1 MRNGRNITFGAFCLD
16 LGAECLW
23 EGARAIKLRPKAF
36 AVLEYLVSRPSQL
49 VTKDELLN
57 AVWPGTFVGE
67 AVLKVAVRQIREA
80 LDDDSGAPRFIETAH
95 RRGYRFIGEIADD
108 QPEPAKDQKDRKP
121 KSVSA
126 FPSHAP
132 DYPEGVVGR
141 DEALARLRNR
151 LEGALQGQRQILFVT
166 GEAGIGK
173 TALVDTFLRS
183 IAADHNIRIG
193 HGQCLAQY
201 GTSEAY
207 LPVLEA
213 IGRLARRDK
222 EAANVL
228 RAQAPMWLLQMPSLV
243 SAPDSDR
250 LSREVLGA
258 TRERMLREMGDA
270 LEALTASRPL
280 VLVLEDLHW
289 SDYSTL
295 DLISYLATQR
305 HAAQLMVIGTYRTM
319 ELIVSGHPLQAVK
332 RELLAKKQ
340 CEEVP
345 LECLGE
351 GEIDRYLSVRFPEN
365 RFPAELAGL
374 IHERTEG
381 NPLFMINTVDYF
393 VNEGLV
399 DEREG
404 RWELAVEIENLEVA
418 VPEGIKQMI
427 EKHLDNLGADEQR
440 ILEAASVAGAEFST
454 LSVAAGLDE
463 DPAAVEEQCAELA
476 RQRQFIRDCGVEAL
490 PDGKTVSRYGFI
502 HALYQNV
509 LYERL
514 PTSRRVQLHRKIGE
528 QDEAI
533 YGERAKE
540 IAAELAMHFER
551 GANPSHAVTYLQQ
564 AADNEIRRFAYP
576 EAVGLARRGL
586 ELLSMLPDTPDR
598 ARQELSLQLT
608 LGVPLIATAGYAAP
622 DVGAVY
628 LRARKLCHDL
638 GETPEISQVLWG
650 LWTFHTLRGEL
661 RTAREIAEEFLS
673 LAERL
678 PYHGLAMRGHWAMEI
693 THLHMAEFPLVI
705 EHFEKAL
712 LLYDPERHR
721 DDAYLYAQN
730 PGVAM
735 RCFAAWALWFL
746 GYPDQAQERMQE
758 ALTLARELS
767 EPHGL
772 AHALFFAAIL
782 HQLRREDGKAREYA
796 NAAIAVSGEHRLVLY
811 QAMATITLGWTLI
824 DGGRE
829 KEAIDLIREGLAAHR
844 ATGAEVLCPH
854 FLGLLV
860 SALCKA
866 HQFEEALRVLEEAL
880 AVANR
885 NGERC
890 YEAELYRLKGELLLL
905 TPAQRFVSQAATVGR
920 ASTGMQ
926 GSHVAEAE
934 VCLKQSIEIAKKQKA
949 RSLELRAALSLARL
963 YQSHQQAGEVRT
975 ILAPIYS
982 AFTEGFDTP
991 DLRETRELLEE
1002 R

>member
-1 MRNGRNITFGAFCLD
+1 MRNGRDITFGAFCLD
-16 LGAECLW
+16 LGAECLRK
-23 EGARAIKLRPKAF
+23 GSRAIKLRPKAF
-36 AVLEYLVSRPSQL
+36 AVLEYLATRPGQL
-49 VTKDELLN
+49 VTKDELLH
-57 AVWPGTFVGE
+57 AVWPATFVGE

-80 LDDDSGAPRFIETAH
+80 LDDDSGAPRFVETAH
-95 RRGYRFIGEIADD
+95 RRGYRFIGEIAMN
-108 QPEPAKDQKDRKP
+108 QQEPAKNQKALKL

-126 FPSHAP
+126 GPSRAP
-132 DYPEGVVGR
+132 DYLQGVVGR
-141 DEALARLRNR
+141 DETLARLKSR
-151 LEGALQGQRQILFVT
+151 LDNATQGQRQILFVT
-166 GEAGIGK
+166 GEAGVGK
-173 TALVDTFLRS
+173 TSLVDTFLRS
-183 IAADHNIRIG
+183 VSSDQNIRIG
-193 HGQCLAQY
+193 HGQCLEQY

-213 IGRLARRDK
+213 IGRLARQDK
-222 EAANVL
+222 EAADIL
-228 RAQAPMWLLQMPSLV
+228 RAHAPLWLLQMPSLV
-243 SAPDSDR
+243 SAPDR
-250 LSREVLGA
+250 ELLSHEVLGA
-258 TRERMLREMGDA
+258 TRERMLREMGAA
-270 LEALTASRPL
+270 LEALTASHPL

-305 HAAQLMVIGTYRTM
+305 HSARLMVIGTYRTM

-332 RELLAKKQ
+332 RELLAKRQ
-340 CEEVP
+340 CEEIP

-351 GEIDRYLSVRFPEN
+351 DEIGKYLSFRFPVN
-365 RFPAELAGL
+365 GFPAELAGL
-374 IHERTEG
+374 IHKRTEG

-399 DEREG
+399 DECDG
-404 RWELAVEIENLEVA
+404 RWELAIEIENTEVA

-427 EKHLDNLGADEQR
+427 ERHLDNLGAEEQR

-454 LSVAAGLDE
+454 LAVAAGLE
-463 DPAAVEEQCAELA
+463 EHPAGVEELCAELT
-476 RQRQFIRDCGVEAL
+476 RQRQFIRACGVEAL
-490 PDGKTVSRYGFI
+490 PNGDTVSRYGFI
-502 HALYQNV
+502 HALYRDV

-514 PTSRRVQLHRKIGE
+514 STTRRVQLHRKIGE
-528 QDEAI
+528 RGEEI
-533 YGERAKE
+533 YRERAKE
-540 IAAELAMHFER
+540 IAAELGMHFER
-551 GANPSHAVTYLQQ
+551 GANPGRAAAYLQQ

-576 EAVGLARRGL
+576 EAVVLARRGL
-586 ELLSMLPDTPDR
+586 ELLSRVPDTPDR
-598 ARQELSLQLT
+598 ARLELSLQLT

-622 DVGAVY
+622 DVGAAY
-628 LRARKLCHDL
+628 RRARKLCRDL

-661 RTAREIAEEFLS
+661 RTAREIAEEFLR

-678 PYHGLAMRGHWAMEI
+678 PYPDLAMRGHWAMEI

-712 LLYDPERHR
+712 SLYDPVRNR

-746 GYPDQAQERMQE
+746 GYPDQALERMQE
-758 ALTLARELS
+758 ALILARELS

-796 NAAIAVSGEHRLVLY
+796 NAAIAVSTEHRLALY
-811 QAMATITLGWTLI
+811 QALATITLGWTLI
-824 DGGRE
+824 DEGRE

-854 FLGLLV
+854 FLALLV

-866 HQFEEALRVLEEAL
+866 EQFDEGLRVLEEAL
-880 AVANR
+880 SIANR

-905 TPAQRFVSQAATVGR
+905 KSAGPAD
-920 ASTGMQ
+920 
-926 GSHVAEAE
+926 AEM
-934 VCLKQSIEIAKKQKA
+934 CFKKSMEIARQQKA

-963 YQSHQQAGEVRT
+963 SRSTRAA
-975 ILAPIYS
+975 LKPIYS
-982 AFTEGFDTP
+982 SFTEGLDTE
-991 DLRETRELLEE
+991 DLREAKAMLEGE
-1002 R
+1002 